1 MLTLQFFTTGLLV
14 GGIYALIA
22 VGIVLVYKATR
33 IFNFAVGELLA
44 LGAFFCYT
52 FFVLFHFP
60 LWLSAIGTL
69 IMAVITGSLVE
80 RLVLRPL
87 LSQSILTIIM
97 ATLALSCI
105 LRGLMLI
112 FWTGYS
118 LSFPEPLLPRKPFIV
133 RYIVMPQEMMWG
145 FIIAMIAFIVLAYFF
160 LKTRTG
166 LRMRSVSEDH
176 ELSMACGVNITRIF
190 ALTWIFAAVLGTLGG
205 VLLGNRIGLSAVLT
219 PPIALKAFPA
229 VLFGGVESISGA
241 IIAGLITGIIENLVG
256 GLIDPSLG
264 EISPYV
270 ILLLVLILRPTGLFG
285 LKRVERI

>member
-1 MLTLQFFTTGLLV
+1 
-14 GGIYALIA
+14 
-22 VGIVLVYKATR
+22 
-33 IFNFAVGELLA
+33 
-44 LGAFFCYT
+44 
-52 FFVLFHFP
+52 
-60 LWLSAIGTL
+60 
-69 IMAVITGSLVE
+69 MAVITGSLVE

-133 RYIVMPQEMMWG
+133 MNIVMPQEMMWG

-241 IIAGLITGIIENLVG
+241 ILGGLITGIIENLVG